1 LLRAEQGAGDTIQ
14 FVRYAELV
22 KQQGGT
28 VLAEHKANLKSL
40 LATCP
45 GVDSVVVAGQP
56 HGKFDLYAPLASL
69 PGIFGTSL
77 ETIPAKVPY
86 LFPDETAIAQWRD
99 ELPEDGVLKIGI
111 AWQGNPQQGRDAVR
125 SIPLARFAGVARIE
139 GVRLYSLQFGTGREQ
154 IAAVAGDWPLVDLGD
169 RLGDF
174 QHTAA
179 LMRNLDLVIT
189 CDSAPAHLAGALG
202 VPVWLALAF
211 SPDWR
216 WLLDR
221 ADSPWYPSMR
231 LFRQPRA
238 GDWEGAFR
246 QIEDALVAL
255 LDSRLPRNNDSR
267 PL

>member
-14 FVRYAELV
+14 FIRYAAMV

-28 VLAEHKANLKSL
+28 VVAEHKANLKNL
-40 LATCP
+40 LAGCP
-45 GVDSVVVAGQP
+45 GVDSVAVAGQP
-56 HGKFDLYAPLASL
+56 LGEFDVYAPLASL
-69 PGIFGTSL
+69 PGVFGTSL
-77 ETIPAKVPY
+77 ETIPCQVPY
-86 LFPDETAIAQWRD
+86 LFPDEAAIGRWRD
-99 ELPEDGVLKIGI
+99 ELSADGALKIGI
-111 AWQGNPQQGRDAVR
+111 AWQGNPLQGRDAVR
-125 SIPLARFAGVARIE
+125 SIPLARFEGVARVE

-154 IAAVAGDWPLVDLGD
+154 IGAVAGDWPLVDLGD

-179 LMRNLDLVIT
+179 LVRNLDLVIT

-255 LDSRLPRNNDSR
+255 VESRSPRTD
-267 PL
+267 